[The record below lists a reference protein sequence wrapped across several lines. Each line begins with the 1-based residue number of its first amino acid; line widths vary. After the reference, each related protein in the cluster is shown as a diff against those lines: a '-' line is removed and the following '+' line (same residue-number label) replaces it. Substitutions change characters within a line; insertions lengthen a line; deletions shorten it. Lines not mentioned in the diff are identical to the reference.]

1 MSNESPDDATANE
14 AMSVSELTGHIKAVI
29 EETFPPV
36 WVAGEISDL
45 SRPRSGHVYLT
56 LKDDDAQIRGIIWRS
71 TASRLNIDLK
81 DGQAVLCFGEL
92 EVYAARGSYQI
103 VIRKIRQQGVGALQ
117 LAFQKLQAKLNAEGL
132 FSAERKRP
140 LPRFPR
146 RVAVI
151 TSPSGAAVRDFLK
164 AAEHRWHGVEI
175 MVVPAL
181 VQGEGAAASI
191 VAAIRSAHRLVP
203 RPDVLILTRGGGS
216 LEDLWCFNEERV
228 VRAVAASKIPTVSA
242 VGHEVDVTLCDLAAD
257 LRALTPTD
265 GATKILPDRR
275 LVDQAAIELRQRLD
289 RSIRQSI
296 ERRRARLVAIGER
309 TVLRKPHELIHL
321 RSRRLD
327 ELDGRARRAMLGRFD
342 LGRARVATAAASLSA
357 LSPLN
362 VLARGYS
369 VTMDSRGNAIR
380 SSDVIEVG
388 QTVRTRLESGTL
400 ESTVKQV
407 TPGDA

>member
-1 MSNESPDDATANE
+1 
-14 AMSVSELTGHIKAVI
+14 MSVSELTGHIKAVI

-191 VAAIRSAHRLVP
+191 VSAIRSAHRLVP

>member
-1 MSNESPDDATANE
+1 MSDESPDEATAID

-56 LKDDDAQIRGIIWRS
+56 LKDDDAQIRGIIWRN

-117 LAFQKLQAKLNAEGL
+117 LAFQKLQAKLNTEGL
-132 FSAERKRP
+132 FSAERKKQ
-140 LPRFPR
+140 LPSFPR

-175 MVVPAL
+175 MVIPAR

-191 VAAIRSAHRLVP
+191 VTAIQSAHRLLP

-216 LEDLWCFNEERV
+216 LEDLWCFNEEPV

-265 GATKILPDRR
+265 GATKVLPDRR

-296 ERRRARLVAIGER
+296 ERRRARLVALSER

-342 LGRARVATAAASLSA
+342 LGRARVATAAASLAA

-369 VTMDSRGNAIR
+369 VTLDHQGNAIR
-380 SSDVIEVG
+380 SSDAIAVG
-388 QTVRTRLESGTL
+388 QVVRTRLQSGAL
-400 ESTVKQV
+400 ESTVNRV
-407 TPGDA
+407 TAGEP

>member
-1 MSNESPDDATANE
+1 MCDESPDEATAID

-117 LAFQKLQAKLNAEGL
+117 LAFQKLQAKLNTEGL
-132 FSAERKRP
+132 FSAERKKQ
-140 LPRFPR
+140 LPSFPR

-175 MVVPAL
+175 MVIPAR

-191 VAAIRSAHRLVP
+191 VTAIQSAHRLLP

-265 GATKILPDRR
+265 GATKVLPDRR

-296 ERRRARLVAIGER
+296 ERRRARLVALSER

-342 LGRARVATAAASLSA
+342 LGRARVATAAASLAA

-369 VTMDSRGNAIR
+369 VTLDHQGNAIR
-380 SSDVIEVG
+380 SSDAIAVG
-388 QTVRTRLESGTL
+388 QVVRTRLQSGAL
-400 ESTVKQV
+400 ESTVNRV
-407 TPGDA
+407 TAGEP